1 MAAKGPTPV
10 FTQNF
15 LRNLDAIEAFLEPDG
30 RVAFQRLL
38 DRLFEDTVPLLSR
51 HPRSGRAFLRHPLG
65 STEAQG
71 LVRRLKKLL
80 RGEDELREFVIDDY
94 VVLYLL
100 RRRRLI
106 FLAIKHHRQLSFD
119 LRRFWA
125 N

>member
-30 RVAFQRLL
+30 KAAFQRFL
-38 DRLFEDTVPLLSR
+38 DRLFEDIVPLLSR
-51 HPRSGRAFLRHPLG
+51 YPRSGRDFLGHRIG
-65 STEAQG
+65 SIEAQG

-80 RGEDELREFVIDDY
+80 RSEDELREFVIDDY